1 MNKKVNKVLAALLVF
16 IVPIAMAGVILTT
29 SASGKSSEGSDE
41 DTLVLRIANPQATG
55 DVVTVGYEKLAELV
69 DERSGGKMR
78 IDLYSNAVLG
88 SDRPTTESVQENA
101 LDMAS
106 ISSPNFAGFI
116 PEFMAFDLPY
126 VTDPKYQ
133 ENLYNALDYGELG
146 EYYREV
152 ARSKGFEII
161 MFSEYGYRNFA
172 TSDTPVKT
180 VDDFKGLKLRTTDS
194 PVEVAVARAI
204 GAQAMP
210 VAWGETYTALSQG
223 AIDGEGNTWSLL
235 YAAKHHEALK
245 YGVDS
250 RHNYSMHILVM
261 NKERYD
267 AMSDEQREILVD
279 CAREALDW
287 QRDNAAVVGDESRQA
302 IIDSGV
308 EIYKPT
314 DAEMQGYKDA
324 TASVWDQ
331 FVGSRVPEKAVKMI
345 QDTQT
350 DAYQMIEGEDEK

>member
-1 MNKKVNKVLAALLVF
+1 MKNKTLAIVLAF
-16 IVPIAMAGVILTT
+16 IIPIAMSFAILTL
-29 SASGKSSEGSDE
+29 SASGQSASDGD

-55 DVVTVGYEKLAELV
+55 DCVTVGYEKLAELV
-69 DERSGGKMR
+69 DERSDGKMR

-106 ISSPNFAGFI
+106 CSSPNFASFI

-126 VTDPKYQ
+126 ITDPQYQ

-146 EYYREV
+146 DYYREV
-152 ARSKGFEII
+152 ARTKGFEII
-161 MFSEYGYRNFA
+161 MFSEFGYRNFA
-172 TSDTPVKT
+172 TSEIPVKT

-194 PVEVAVARAI
+194 PVEVAVARSV

-235 YAAKHHEALK
+235 YSAKHYEGLK

-267 AMSDEQREILVD
+267 AMDTEQREILVE

-287 QRDNAAVVGDESRQA
+287 QRDNAAVLADEARQEMV
-302 IIDSGV
+302 DFGV
-308 EIYKPT
+308 DIYTPT
-314 DAEMQGYKDA
+314 DEEMEAFKEA
-324 TASVWDQ
+324 TAPVYDQ
-331 FVGSRVPEKAVKMI
+331 FVGDRVPEEAVKLI
-345 QDTQT
+345 QATQT
-350 DAYQMIEGEDEK
+350 DDYQMLGEEESK